1 MINCALR
8 SRARG
13 HVLLKRTF
21 AFKVTIL
28 LFNELLLKLLAA
40 VNYVGTR
47 CRGICIKRHQGQ
59 NSVPNRNGHSERPAQ
74 RI

>member
-28 LFNELLLKLLAA
+28 LPNELLLKLLAA

-47 CRGICIKRHQGQ
+47 CRGI
-59 NSVPNRNGHSERPAQ
+59 
-74 RI
+74 

>member
-28 LFNELLLKLLAA
+28 LSNEPLLKLLAA

-47 CRGICIKRHQGQ
+47 CRGI
-59 NSVPNRNGHSERPAQ
+59 
-74 RI
+74 